1 MPVENAIMFEYLKKR
16 QYYINIREDNDV
28 LRSLRH

>member
-1 MPVENAIMFEYLKKR
+1 MSVENAIMFEYLEKD
-16 QYYINIREDNDV
+16 NIVLKSEDIDV

>member
-1 MPVENAIMFEYLKKR
+1 MSVENAIMFEYLEKD
-16 QYYINIREDNDV
+16 NIVLISEDIDV